1 MDKEHGTEPGTGSA
15 TGFSGPLGALKNIA
29 VTLLSTLQT
38 RLALLGNEIQMEKQL
53 IAQQL
58 GLTLALVF
66 CVGVGVLLAVA
77 LAVQLWWDYRVA
89 VLGVSTA
96 VFLTLAVYLYAALR
110 RTLTVKDAL
119 FSATLAELQEDLRQ
133 LKTATRQKA

>member
-1 MDKEHGTEPGTGSA
+1 MVKQSGTGSA

-38 RLALLGNEIQMEKQL
+38 RLALLVNEVQMEKRRMV
-53 IAQQL
+53 QQL
-58 GLTLALVF
+58 GLLLTLVF
-66 CVGVGVLLAVA
+66 CLGVGVLLAVA
-77 LAVQLWWDYRVA
+77 LVVQLWWDHRVA

-96 VFLTLAVYLYAALR
+96 VFLALAACLYAALR
-110 RTLTVKDAL
+110 RALTVKDAL

-133 LKTATRQKA
+133 LTAAMRRDA